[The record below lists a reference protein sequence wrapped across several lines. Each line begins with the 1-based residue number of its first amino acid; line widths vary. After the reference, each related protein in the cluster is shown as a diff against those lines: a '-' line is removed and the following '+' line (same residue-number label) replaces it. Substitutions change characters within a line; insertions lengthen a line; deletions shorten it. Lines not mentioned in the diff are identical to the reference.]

1 MQHVVATAG
10 HVDHGKSTLVR
21 ALTGMEPDRFAE
33 ERRRGLT
40 LDLGYAWTTLPGGQ
54 EVAFVDVP
62 GHQRFTANM
71 LAGVGSVPA
80 VLFVVAADEGW
91 SRQSGEHLAALHSLR
106 VAHGLLAVTRS
117 DLADPAPALQDA
129 RTRLGG
135 SSLGQVDAVAVSGV
149 TGQGLD
155 RLRAALG
162 ALVDGLPRPADD
174 GRVRLWVDRVF
185 SVQGSGTV
193 VTGTLPSG
201 RLTVGDEL
209 EVEPSGRRVRVRTLQ
224 TLRTRAEQV
233 TAVARVG
240 VNVRDGAKAGLERG
254 TALVTPGTVGARHV
268 VDVRLEDVRVT
279 HPEAPDLGRTPP
291 DDESRL
297 PPEGVLHVGSAGVA
311 VAVRPLG
318 DGAARL
324 TLDSPLPLLVGDR
337 GVLRDPGPQ
346 RVVAGVVVVD
356 PDPPS
361 LRRRGAAAA
370 RARVLSE
377 LDGTPD
383 PVGEVARRGPQRVAD
398 LVALGVLPP
407 AALHA
412 GSAPPAGLVDVGGVL
427 AVPTRLEAWRAAL
440 LDLVAAHARDHPLE
454 GGVPREV
461 VRQSLGLAD
470 ARVLASVVD
479 GVDEVE
485 DVGGRLVP
493 HGAAAALPPEAAA
506 ALDALRAQLADEPFV
521 APSGDGLE
529 ALGLTPAVL
538 AVLTRAGLLLR
549 LPGGVVLPAEAEAD
563 AMRRLAALPQPFTV
577 ADARTELGTS
587 RRVALPLL
595 EHLDAR
601 RLTRRVDATYRE
613 VRSG

>member
-33 ERRRGLT
+33 EQRRGLT

-54 EVAFVDVP
+54 EIAFVDVP

-71 LAGVGSVPA
+71 LAGVGTVPA

-117 DLADPAPALQDA
+117 DLADPEPVIADVRA
-129 RTRLGG
+129 RLAG
-135 SSLGQVDAVAVSGV
+135 SSLGEVDSVAVSGV

-155 RLRAALG
+155 RLRTALG
-162 ALVDGLPRPADD
+162 VLVDGLPQPPDE

-185 SVQGSGTV
+185 TVPGSGTV
-193 VTGTLPSG
+193 VTGTLPAG

-209 EVEPSGRRVRVRTLQ
+209 EVQPSGRRVRVRSLQ

-240 VNVRDGAKAGLERG
+240 VNVRDGARAGLERG
-254 TALVTPGTVGARHV
+254 ASLVTPGTVAARRV
-268 VDVRLEDVRVT
+268 VDVRLEDVRVAE
-279 HPEAPDLGRTPP
+279 PRVGGGGSGDGEP
-291 DDESRL
+291 RL
-297 PPEGVLHVGSAGVA
+297 PPEAVLHVGSAGVA

-318 DGAARL
+318 DEAARL
-324 TLDSPLPLLVGDR
+324 TLDTPLPLLVGDR
-337 GVLRDPGPQ
+337 GVLRDPGAQ
-346 RVVAGVVVVD
+346 QVVAGVVVVD
-356 PDPPS
+356 PDPPP

-370 RARVLSE
+370 RGEVLAR
-377 LDGTPD
+377 LDGRPD
-383 PVGEVARRGPQRVAD
+383 PVDEVARRGPVRAAD
-398 LVALGVLPP
+398 LVALGVLAP
-407 AALHA
+407 AALTPGTA
-412 GSAPPAGLVDVGGVL
+412 TSTGLVDVGGVL
-427 AVPTRLEAWRAAL
+427 AVPAQVGSWRAAL
-440 LDLVAAHARDHPLE
+440 LDLVVAHARDHPLD
-454 GGVPREV
+454 GGLPRET
-461 VRQSLGLAD
+461 VRQALGLAD
-470 ARVLASVVD
+470 ARVLAAVVD

-485 DVGGRLVP
+485 DVDGRLLP
-493 HGAAAALPPEAAA
+493 RGTAAAAPPEAAA
-506 ALDALRAQLADEPFV
+506 ALEALRAALADQPFV
-521 APSGDGLE
+521 APPGDGLD

-538 AVLTRAGLLLR
+538 AVLGRAGLVLR
-549 LPGGVVLPAEAEAD
+549 LPGGVVLPSDAEAEAV
-563 AMRRLAALPQPFTV
+563 RRLVALPQPFTV
-577 ADARTELGTS
+577 ADARTALGTS

-613 VRSG
+613 VRRGG